1 MPKRQ
6 VHGRVSRQGRG
17 KLTPHQEKSDAGKQ
31 ASALL
36 AAVADGI
43 ASPAKIGNGAPSLIL
58 QALDAQSVTPD
69 RVQRL
74 SQRVLGVAE
83 KALEHVGHHL
93 LALQP
98 GDELTTGVKTT
109 TTVAAI
115 LIDKWLLIQQQIAH
129 LEGKSSTATVGELNE
144 KAARLLAITQELER
158 RSKAVDITPDP
169 PPSD

>member
-1 MPKRQ
+1 MQKRQ
-6 VHGRVSRQGRG
+6 VHGRASKAGRG
-17 KLTPHQEKSDAGKQ
+17 RLVPHQEKSDAGKQ
-31 ASALL
+31 ASALMSAL
-36 AAVADGI
+36 AEGI
-43 ASPAKIGNGAPSLIL
+43 GSPSKIGGNPAQIL

-83 KALEHVGHHL
+83 RALEHVGHHL
-93 LALQP
+93 LVLEP
-98 GDELTTGVKTT
+98 GEDLTQGVKQT

-129 LEGKSSTATVGELNE
+129 MEGKSSTATVGELNE

-158 RSKAVDITPDP
+158 RSQAVDVTPDP